1 MALDWGAAGPPA
13 ILNAHTM
20 SDAIQ
25 SQILEALAVAVKAL
39 CEASEL
45 ALNDV
50 DEMVRLVALER
61 PKDPQNGDYSCN
73 LAMRLAKPAKKPPR
87 ALAEQIVAQLEA
99 PDAVRE
105 VVIAGPGFINFY
117 LRQDAQQG
125 VVRAVLKAGDSYG
138 NGVQPHAQ
146 NVHIEFCSA
155 NPTGP
160 LHVGHGRGAAYGMAL
175 ANVMEAAGAR
185 VHREY
190 YVNDA
195 GRQIDIL
202 ATSTWLRALEATG
215 VALRFPTKA
224 YQGEYI
230 IEMAGG
236 FPDLKAA
243 VPQGFPEGFD
253 DPEEELNAFIVLAR
267 NTLGKQQWP
276 ALTAYVVECIRKGIE
291 RDLDAFAVCY
301 EEWFS
306 ERALF
311 ANGEVQAV
319 IDKLSAAGYIYE
331 EGGALWFRST
341 GFGDEKDRVVI
352 RDNGI
357 PTYFASDIAYH
368 FNKFSRGYDHVI
380 DVWGADHHGYIAR
393 VHGALSALGIDT
405 DRIEILLV
413 QFATLVRNGE
423 KVQMSTRS
431 GQFVELAEL
440 VDEVGPDAAR
450 YFYVTR
456 RSEQHLEFD
465 LEIAKA
471 ESKDNP
477 VYYIQYAH
485 ARISAVLRAVAEQ
498 GILFEPATAE
508 VSLLTD
514 PREVALSKTLQRFPE
529 VIQSAAQK
537 REPHQ
542 VANYLKELAN
552 GFHSYYND
560 TRVLVD
566 DMSIRSARLALLCA
580 VKIVVARGLKLLG
593 VRAPERM

>member
-1 MALDWGAAGPPA
+1 MASVNDAARPPA
-13 ILNAHTM
+13 TLNAQTM

-25 SQILEALAVAVKAL
+25 SQILESLTVAAEAL

-45 ALNDV
+45 ALGDA
-50 DEMVRLVALER
+50 DEIVRLVALER

-73 LAMRLAKPAKKPPR
+73 LAMRLAKPAKQPPR
-87 ALAEQIVAQLEA
+87 VLAEQIVARLKA
-99 PDAVRE
+99 PEVVRE

-125 VVRAVLKAGDSYG
+125 VVRTILEAGQSYG
-138 NGVQPHAQ
+138 NGAQ
-146 NVHIEFCSA
+146 SDGLKVHIEFCSA

-175 ANVMEAAGAR
+175 ANVMEAAGAN

-202 ATSTWLRALEATG
+202 ATSTWLRALEAAG
-215 VALRFPTKA
+215 VALRFPGKA
-224 YQGEYI
+224 YQGDYI
-230 IEMAGG
+230 IEMAAG
-236 FPDLKAA
+236 FPGLEAAIPKAF
-243 VPQGFPEGFD
+243 PQGFD
-253 DPEEELNAFIVLAR
+253 DPEEELDAFIVLAR
-267 NTLGKQQWP
+267 NSLGEQQWP

-291 RDLDAFAVCY
+291 RDLDAFAVSY

-311 ANGEVQAV
+311 ADGEVQAV
-319 IDKLSAAGYIYE
+319 IDKLKAAGHIYE
-331 EGGALWFRST
+331 QGGALWFRST
-341 GFGDEKDRVVI
+341 DFGDEKDRVVI

-465 LEIAKA
+465 LELAKA

-485 ARISAVLRAVAEQ
+485 ARVSAVQRAVVEQ
-498 GILFEPATAE
+498 GLVFAPETAD

-514 PREVALSKTLQRFPE
+514 PREVALVKTLERFPE
-529 VIQSAAQK
+529 VIQNAARK

-552 GFHSYYND
+552 EFHSYYND
-560 TRVLVD
+560 TRVLVED
-566 DMSIRSARLALLCA
+566 AAMRSARLALLCA
-580 VKIVVARGLKLLG
+580 VKTVIARGLELLG
-593 VRAPERM
+593 VSAPERM